1 MIVKE
6 VTFNDFLREFEEF
19 GRANNFSYEGKRAL
33 YDYLSELAED
43 LGEPIELDIIGI
55 CCDFTEYDSIEEFK
69 NDYSYTIGEDIDD
82 IEDIQDY
89 TIVIPINDQSFI
101 IQDF

>member
-1 MIVKE
+1 MLVKE
-6 VTFNDFLREFEEF
+6 VSFYDFLREFEEF

-43 LGEPIELDIIGI
+43 LGEPMELDVIAI
-55 CCDFTEYDSIEEFK
+55 CCDFTEYNSIEEF
-69 NDYSYTIGEDIDD
+69 NNNYSHAIGEIKSIEDIDY
-82 IEDIQDY
+82 Y
-89 TIVIPINDQSFI
+89 TIVIPINKDSFI

>member
-33 YDYLSELAED
+33 YEYLNDLSED
-43 LGEPIELDIIGI
+43 LGEHIELDIISL
-55 CCDFTEYDSIEEFK
+55 CCDFTEYDSLEQFIE
-69 NDYSYTIGEDIDD
+69 NYSISNIKS
-82 IEDIQDY
+82 IEDIEYY
-89 TIVIPINDQSFI
+89 TTVIPINDQSFI